1 MPTDLRALIDKYDL
15 LVKQSGDPANS
26 SRLAELGEEISDLSP
41 KVELAREIL
50 SLEQQI
56 ADSTTLS
63 SDPQFGKLA
72 QEDLIR
78 LKPLRSA
85 KLAQLASLET
95 SADTEQDKRP
105 AIIEFRAGAGG
116 DEAKI
121 WAADLTRMYQRF
133 AEIQGIKYELIDEG
147 TYLFSGLPSDPSLPQ
162 GAYGLF
168 KWESGVHRVQRVPAT
183 ESAGRI
189 HTSTASVAV
198 LPKVDPQKITVKD
211 EDLEWQFFRAGG
223 HGGQNVNKVSTAVRL
238 IHKPSGIVT
247 VSSQERYQ
255 QSNRDICLDF
265 LRSKLWEL
273 QEEER
278 ISKLE
283 ATRRSA
289 VGRGSRA
296 EKIRTYNFPQN
307 RVTDHRSGVSSYNLE
322 TIMEGNLTNFL
333 KEVFQNILPAPLQN
347 TNANTA
353 E

>member
-1 MPTDLRALIDKYDL
+1 MATDLLALIAKYDL
-15 LVKQSGDPANS
+15 LVAESGDPANQS
-26 SRLAELGEEISDLSP
+26 KLAELGEEISDLTP
-41 KVELAREIL
+41 KVELAKEIL
-50 SLEQQI
+50 SLKQRVEENKELAAGNDEI
-56 ADSTTLS
+56 ASMAKAEIYDLES
-63 SDPQFGKLA
+63 SISLL
-72 QEDLIR
+72 E
-78 LKPLRSA
+78 SN
-85 KLAQLASLET
+85 LASLET

-121 WAADLTRMYQRF
+121 WAADLERMYKRF
-133 AEIQGIKYELIDEG
+133 AEIQGIKYELMDEG
-147 TYLFSGLPSDPSLPQ
+147 TYLFSGRPSDPTLPQ

-183 ESAGRI
+183 ESQGRI

-198 LPKVDPQKITVKD
+198 LPKVDPQKITVRD

-238 IHKPSGIVT
+238 IHKPTGITT

-255 QSNRDICLDF
+255 QRNREICLDF
-265 LRSKLWEL
+265 LRSKLWEI

-278 ISKLE
+278 IAKLE

-307 RVTDHRSGVSSYNLE
+307 RVTDHRVGLSWHNLE
-322 TIMEGNLTNFL
+322 AILEGDLTTLLFQLNQEIN
-333 KEVFQNILPAPLQN
+333 KETV
-347 TNANTA
+347 
-353 E
+353 

>member
-1 MPTDLRALIDKYDL
+1 MSTDIRALIAKYDT
-15 LVKQSGDPANS
+15 LVEESGNPKNQG
-26 SRLAELGEEISDLSP
+26 RLGEIGESISDLEP
-41 KVELAREIL
+41 KVTLAKEIVSLELQLTDNKELSLGNDELAGMARNEIYDL
-50 SLEQQI
+50 EAKIASLHQ
-56 ADSTTLS
+56 S
-63 SDPQFGKLA
+63 
-72 QEDLIR
+72 
-78 LKPLRSA
+78 
-85 KLAQLASLET
+85 LASLET

-121 WAADLTRMYQRF
+121 WAADLERMYKRF
-133 AEIQGIKYELIDEG
+133 AEIQGIKYELIEEG
-147 TYLFSGLPSDPSLPQ
+147 TYLFSGRPSDASLPQ

-168 KWESGVHRVQRVPAT
+168 KWESGVHRVQRVPST

-198 LPKVDPQKITVKD
+198 LPKVDPQKITVRD

-238 IHKPSGIVT
+238 IHNPTGITT

-255 QSNRDICLDF
+255 QRNREICLDF
-265 LRSKLWEL
+265 LRSKLWEI

-278 ISKLE
+278 IAKLE
-283 ATRRSA
+283 ATRRTA

-307 RVTDHRSGVSSYNLE
+307 RVTDHRVDLSWHNLE
-322 TIMEGNLTNFL
+322 SILEGNLTDLIFSLNQEIN
-333 KEVFQNILPAPLQN
+333 KESI
-347 TNANTA
+347 
-353 E
+353 

>member
-1 MPTDLRALIDKYDL
+1 MPTDLRALIDKYDK
-15 LVKQSGDPANS
+15 LVQESGNPANS
-26 SRLAELGEEISDLSP
+26 GRLAELGEEISDLSP
-41 KVELAREIL
+41 KAELAREIL
-50 SLEQQI
+50 SLQKRVTENKELATGTDELAAMARSEI
-56 ADSTTLS
+56 YTLESSISLLS
-63 SDPQFGKLA
+63 SK
-72 QEDLIR
+72 
-78 LKPLRSA
+78 
-85 KLAQLASLET
+85 LASLET

-121 WAADLTRMYQRF
+121 WAADLERMYKRF
-133 AEIQGIKYELIDEG
+133 AEIQGIKYELMDEG
-147 TYLFSGLPSDPSLPQ
+147 TWLFSGRPSDPTLPQ

-183 ESAGRI
+183 ESQGRI

-198 LPKVDPQKITVKD
+198 LPKVDAQKITIRD

-238 IHKPSGIVT
+238 IHKPTGIVT

-278 ISKLE
+278 IAKLE

-307 RVTDHRSGVSSYNLE
+307 RVTDHRVGLSWHNLE
-322 TIMEGNLTNFL
+322 AILEGDLTDLLFQLNQEIN
-333 KEVFQNILPAPLQN
+333 KEQV
-347 TNANTA
+347 
-353 E
+353 

>member
-1 MPTDLRALIDKYDL
+1 MAEIGEAISEID
-15 LVKQSGDPANS
+15 
-26 SRLAELGEEISDLSP
+26 P
-41 KVELAREIL
+41 KVTIAKEIVA
-50 SLEQQI
+50 LEQQI
-56 ADSTTLS
+56 ADNKELSVGNDEIANMARAEIYDLEAKIVTLS
-63 SDPQFGKLA
+63 QS
-72 QEDLIR
+72 
-78 LKPLRSA
+78 
-85 KLAQLASLET
+85 LASMET

-105 AIIEFRAGAGG
+105 AIVEFRAGAGG

-121 WAADLTRMYQRF
+121 WAADLERMYKRF
-133 AEIQGIKYELIDEG
+133 AEIQGIKYELLEEG
-147 TYLFSGLPSDPSLPQ
+147 TYLFSGRPSDPTLPQ

-198 LPKVDPQKITVKD
+198 LPKIDPQKITVRD

-238 IHKPSGIVT
+238 IHAPSGIVT

-255 QSNRDICLDF
+255 QRNREICLDF

-278 ISKLE
+278 TAKLE
-283 ATRRSA
+283 ATRKSA

-307 RVTDHRSGVSSYNLE
+307 RVTDHRVGLSWHNLE
-322 TIMEGNLTNFL
+322 AILEGNLTDLIFELNQEIN
-333 KEVFQNILPAPLQN
+333 KEVV
-347 TNANTA
+347 
-353 E
+353 

>member
-1 MPTDLRALIDKYDL
+1 MPYAKNYMPTDLSALIDKYDD

-41 KVELAREIL
+41 KVELAREII
-50 SLEQQI
+50 SLDQQI
-56 ADSTTLS
+56 SDTTNLVN
-63 SDPQFGKLA
+63 DPQFAQLA
-72 QEDLIR
+72 KSELYELESRVLR
-78 LKPLRSA
+78 LKSN
-85 KLAQLASLET
+85 LASLET

-121 WAADLTRMYQRF
+121 WAADLERMYKRF
-133 AEIQGIKYELIDEG
+133 AEIQGIKYELMDEG
-147 TYLFSGLPSDPSLPQ
+147 TWLFSGRPTDPTLPQ

-183 ESAGRI
+183 ESQGRI
-189 HTSTASVAV
+189 HTSTASIAV
-198 LPKVDPQKITVKD
+198 LPKVDAQKITIRD

-238 IHKPSGIVT
+238 IHKPTGITT

-278 ISKLE
+278 IAKLE

-307 RVTDHRSGVSSYNLE
+307 RVTDHRVNLSWHNLE
-322 TIMEGNLTNFL
+322 AILEGDLTDLLFQLNQEIN
-333 KEVFQNILPAPLQN
+333 KEQV
-347 TNANTA
+347 
-353 E
+353 

>member
-1 MPTDLRALIDKYDL
+1 MSTDLFALIAKYDS
-15 LVKQSGDPANS
+15 LVAESGDPTNQGK
-26 SRLAELGEEISDLSP
+26 LAELGEEISDLTP

-50 SLEQQI
+50 LLQKRIEENKELSSGNDELASMAKAEIYDLESSI
-56 ADSTTLS
+56 TTLTS
-63 SDPQFGKLA
+63 
-72 QEDLIR
+72 
-78 LKPLRSA
+78 
-85 KLAQLASLET
+85 QLASLET

-121 WAADLTRMYQRF
+121 WAADLERMYKRF
-133 AEIQGIKYELIDEG
+133 AEIQGIKYELMDEG
-147 TYLFSGLPSDPSLPQ
+147 TYLFSGRPSDPTLPQ

-183 ESAGRI
+183 ESQGRI

-198 LPKVDPQKITVKD
+198 LPKVDPQKITVRD

-238 IHKPSGIVT
+238 IHTPTGITT

-255 QSNRDICLDF
+255 QRNREICLDY
-265 LRSKLWEL
+265 LRSKLWEI

-278 ISKLE
+278 IAKIE

-307 RVTDHRSGVSSYNLE
+307 RVTDHRVSLSWHNLE
-322 TIMEGNLTNFL
+322 AILEGDLTTLLFQLNQEIN
-333 KEVFQNILPAPLQN
+333 KEPV
-347 TNANTA
+347 
-353 E
+353 